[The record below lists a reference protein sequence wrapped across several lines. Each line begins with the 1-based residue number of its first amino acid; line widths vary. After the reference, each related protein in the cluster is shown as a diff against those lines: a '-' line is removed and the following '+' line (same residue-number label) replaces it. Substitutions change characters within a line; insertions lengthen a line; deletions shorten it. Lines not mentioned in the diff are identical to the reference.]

1 MGLTRSGRPYVPDLP
16 PHAPAAPGF
25 SSHVF
30 SPPIVFMQRVSSS
43 GPRTIPTTF
52 ADSVWGPGK
61 TKARRLI
68 ELVAEQLTVTGSR
81 ASNGG
86 ATAAVFLAHLSQVSR
101 ELSKL
106 ARDNALWG
114 PLVTLSFGEDA
125 ACSLPC
131 RLPKRGPT
139 MFHSIF
145 GKLAR
150 TFRDRPS
157 LFFDCLMITRD
168 DPSDPQAME
177 GRALPYIRSLTLEE
191 RSRVALWTKRCKL
204 VDDMGD
210 SFEIAKPGK
219 GPHISQLDISKALAQ
234 SHRMTRELEIVAP
247 PGEPCITVDSLLA
260 ALAAFE
266 HGWQTHPDG
275 AVELLERLLTA
286 VSVSSPQP
294 TCLACAGK
302 HRAHTCSLALSTDS
316 LTESAG
322 CSCFVPVWKTA
333 AAVVKEISEAS

>member
-1 MGLTRSGRPYVPDLP
+1 MLCHVRTYLTTPDPRDGRMTRLP
-16 PHAPAAPGF
+16 LALHA
-25 SSHVF
+25 
-30 SPPIVFMQRVSSS
+30 I
-43 GPRTIPTTF
+43 
-52 ADSVWGPGK
+52 
-61 TKARRLI
+61 
-68 ELVAEQLTVTGSR
+68 GSR
-81 ASNGG
+81 A
-86 ATAAVFLAHLSQVSR
+86 LA
-101 ELSKL
+101 
-106 ARDNALWG
+106 D
-114 PLVTLSFGEDA
+114 
-125 ACSLPC
+125 
-131 RLPKRGPT
+131 
-139 MFHSIF
+139 
-145 GKLAR
+145 
-150 TFRDRPS
+150 
-157 LFFDCLMITRD
+157 
-168 DPSDPQAME
+168 
-177 GRALPYIRSLTLEE
+177 IRSLTLEE